1 MQIVIDI
8 SEERYT
14 EIQNMDWK
22 NPIWASEDISAI
34 HNGTPLNEMLDKIR
48 AEIQA
53 TIDEERIGNGNI
65 NKGVVIG
72 LQMSL
77 DTIDK
82 YREE

>member
-1 MQIVIDI
+1 MSNKYLDIAMEKVIKQ
-8 SEERYT
+8 EVNT
-14 EIQNMDWK
+14 V
-22 NPIWASEDISAI
+22 
-34 HNGTPLNEMLDKIR
+34 LDKIR

-82 YREE
+82 YKAESEG